1 MIDGKLLDW
10 REVESRHEWSALLV
24 GNGLSAHVWPRFA
37 YRSLLDEV
45 RGDGLTPADAALFE
59 SHGGTNFERVLA
71 DLRVGMR
78 VGEAVGVET
87 EPMRERY
94 RSVQRAL
101 GRAVR
106 KVHLG
111 REAIPAAS
119 LRGIRRVLE
128 RQQWVFTTSYDLLIY
143 WAIGLGGSYAPF
155 VDLFWGRGRCEFD
168 PRSTDVGADRIPVYY
183 LHGALHLRVGGD
195 GTTVKLTWDART
207 LLDQFGEPVPGD
219 PDARPL
225 LVTEGSSQDKLLAI
239 EQNAY
244 LSHALDRLRRCE
256 LPLVVFGSGLRAE
269 DGHLLDAINENP
281 DRPVAVSMLPGR
293 HRDLTRLQA
302 DIYGRLHAEPL
313 IFFDATTHP
322 LGRDW
327 LRIGRR
333 RPGRRPGPGLS

>member
-1 MIDGKLLDW
+1 MIDGKLLNW
-10 REVESRHEWSALLV
+10 RDVESQHEWSALLV
-24 GNGLSAHVWPRFA
+24 GNGLSTHVWPRFA
-37 YRSLLDEV
+37 YRSLLGEIRD
-45 RGDGLTPADAALFE
+45 DGLTPADAALFAT
-59 SHGGTNFERVLA
+59 HGGTNFERVLA
-71 DLRVGMR
+71 DLRVAIR
-78 VGEAVGVET
+78 VGKALDVDV

-111 REAIPAAS
+111 RDAVPAAS
-119 LRGIRRVLE
+119 LRGIREVLE

-155 VDLFWGRGRCEFD
+155 VDLLWADGRCAFD
-168 PRSTDVGADRIPVYY
+168 PRSTDVGANRIPVYY

-207 LLDQFGEPVPGD
+207 LLDQFGEPVRGD

-225 LVTEGSSQDKLLAI
+225 LVTEGSSHDKLLAI

-244 LSHALDRLRRCE
+244 LAHALDRLRRCQ

-269 DGHLLDAINENP
+269 DDHLLDALNENP

-293 HRDLTRLQA
+293 HRDVTRMQA

-327 LRIGRR
+327 LRIRRRGSVR
-333 RPGRRPGPGLS
+333 RPGSALS